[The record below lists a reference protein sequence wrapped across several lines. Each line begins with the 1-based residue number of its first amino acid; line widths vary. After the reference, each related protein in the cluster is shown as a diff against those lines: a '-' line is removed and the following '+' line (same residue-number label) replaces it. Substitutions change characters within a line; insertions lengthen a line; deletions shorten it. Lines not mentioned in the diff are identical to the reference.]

1 MKNKLEKAILTHNL
15 DEETIIELLSTGIYD
30 DLLFK
35 AADFVRK
42 QYKDDI
48 VHIRG
53 LIEFSNI
60 CKQNCKYCGIR
71 RDCKNIDRYRLDK
84 EQILSAAHQAVL
96 KGIKTVVLQSGEDA
110 YFTTDKMAE
119 IISALKK
126 LDLAVTLS
134 SGEKST
140 EEYRALK
147 EAGADR
153 YLLRIETTDRTLYE
167 KMHPNMSID
176 NRLRCLRDLKKL
188 GYETGTGCLVGLP
201 GQSPESLARDILFF
215 KELDADM
222 VGLGPFIPAPETP
235 LAGEKGGS
243 LELALKVMALTRLLL
258 PDINIP
264 ATTAMETINPDGR
277 LIALKSGANVFM
289 PNVTDRVYTS
299 KYEIYPNKSGIDATQ
314 NDIISEIE
322 QKLQTIGRMV
332 SYTKGCRKQI

>member
-35 AADFVRK
+35 AADSVRK
-42 QYKDDI
+42 QYKGDV

-176 NRLRCLRDLKKL
+176 NRLRCLWDLKKL

-243 LELALKVMALTRLLL
+243 FELALKVMALTRLLM

-264 ATTAMETINPDGR
+264 ATTAMEALHPQGR
-277 LIALKSGANVFM
+277 TLALNCGANVVM
-289 PNVTDRVYTS
+289 PNISGCNYS
-299 KYEIYPNKSGIDATQ
+299 NKYALYPGKSRLTV
-314 NDIISEIE
+314 SPV
-322 QKLQTIGRMV
+322 QTIDYAEKIIQNAGRKTGT
-332 SYTKGCRKQI
+332 TKGFRNE

>member
-15 DEETIIELLSTGIYD
+15 DEETIIELLTTDIYD

-119 IISALKK
+119 IIYALKK

-201 GQSPESLARDILFF
+201 GQSPESLACDILFF

-243 LELALKVMALTRLLL
+243 FELALKVMALTRLLM

-264 ATTAMETINPDGR
+264 ATTAMEALHPQGR
-277 LIALKSGANVFM
+277 TLALNCGANVVM
-289 PNVTDRVYTS
+289 PNISGCNYSS
-299 KYEIYPNKSGIDATQ
+299 KYALYPGKSRLTV
-314 NDIISEIE
+314 SPV
-322 QKLQTIGRMV
+322 QTIDYAEKIIQNAGRKTGT
-332 SYTKGCRKQI
+332 TKGFRNE